1 MLDLH
6 AEMLSV
12 FDSGDI
18 ITPDQL
24 RGNASSLS
32 AALLGDGGRC
42 GATTPPRAIDRS
54 GEFCRSLSLWWCVLI
69 LHTENVSRNR
79 EQCDVL
85 ASALPPFE
93 SCRQ

>member
-1 MLDLH
+1 MRNITEADVLDLH

-18 ITPDQL
+18 IMPDQL

-42 GATTPPRAIDRS
+42 GATTPPRALDRS
-54 GEFCRSLSLWWCVLI
+54 VDFCRSVSLVVCVDPS
-69 LHTENVSRNR
+69 HR
-79 EQCDVL
+79 EL
-85 ASALPPFE
+85 N
-93 SCRQ
+93 